1 MGAGSSSIHSEM
13 RNVSP
18 AEAKKYMDSAS
29 PEDLAAAAAA
39 LDEDA
44 KERLLAA
51 LQDPE
56 LQQSLLFYQEGSA
69 SPRDF

>member
-1 MGAGSSSIHSEM
+1 M

-18 AEAKKYMDSAS
+18 AEAKEFMDSAS

-39 LDEDA
+39 LDEEA

-51 LQDPE
+51 LRDPE
-56 LQQSLLFYQEGSA
+56 LQQALLFYQEGSSCDS
-69 SPRDF
+69 SPRDL